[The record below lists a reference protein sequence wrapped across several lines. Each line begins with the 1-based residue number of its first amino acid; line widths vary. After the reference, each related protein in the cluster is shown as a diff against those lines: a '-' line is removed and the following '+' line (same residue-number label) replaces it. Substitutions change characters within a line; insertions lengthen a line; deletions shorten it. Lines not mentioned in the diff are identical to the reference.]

1 MEPRKVAVLSLTRS
15 IARYY
20 GKQEIMAFNVA
31 PGFTR
36 TDMAEDFIQRYGED
50 YALNDIALNKLT
62 EPEDLTL
69 S

>member
-1 MEPRKVAVLSLTRS
+1 
-15 IARYY
+15 
-20 GKQEIMAFNVA
+20 MAFNVA